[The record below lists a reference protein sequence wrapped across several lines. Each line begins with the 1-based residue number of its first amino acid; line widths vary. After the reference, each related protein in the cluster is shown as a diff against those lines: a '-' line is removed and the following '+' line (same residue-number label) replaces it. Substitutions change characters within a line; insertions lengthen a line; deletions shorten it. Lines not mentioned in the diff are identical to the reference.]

1 VIGNYA
7 ARFYLFAMGPV
18 RVLQNTLE
26 TQIFD
31 RVQRLESRVMAAYRK
46 LSLTDDSLSAAVI
59 PQDYDYS
66 MGYSKYGIDTG
77 NAYAN
82 AGINTGSSDAS
93 AGINTGSADA
103 SKGVNTGASDASAG
117 INTGSADASKGI
129 NTGAADA
136 SKGINTGGSDASA
149 GINTGSA
156 DASKGIN
163 TGSADASKGI
173 NVGGSEASAGI
184 NTGSADASKG
194 INIGGSDAS
203 AGINTGSADASR
215 GISTGAADASKG
227 INTGAADASA
237 GINTG
242 AADASK
248 GINTG
253 AADASKGINTG
264 GSDASAGINTGS
276 ADASKGINT
285 GAADASKGIN
295 VGGSDASAGI
305 NTGAAD
311 ANKGINTGN
320 AYANN
325 GISTGNSYQNNGI
338 DAGQAYENAG
348 ISSGD
353 QYWNGAIVDYG
364 GSQEKLLNNGQKEGD
379 EQAAKEKTRDNSYIG
394 GGTGY
399 AKKWGHSWSPYASGN
414 WYSAVD
420 GVELMDGAAIK
431 LMLTQFTVFQG
442 QEISDSWTALFPQI
456 LAQFRDGYVV
466 NTTVASIQVNK
477 MFYPEWWLNAVG
489 YFDIPPN
496 NQTGAILF
504 AFNPFSTG
512 YVTTGFWL
520 LSMFFTAAVAGMFS
534 AIIALKYAKSTSAFF
549 TPGDFKYEGIS
560 MGSAAPA
567 PASNTAFS
575 LFSKKSDVAAHE
587 NEYLFGSSSYQHKF
601 PQQRKYTAMD
611 DEDNL

>member
-163 TGSADASKGI
+163 TGAA
-173 NVGGSEASAGI
+173 
-184 NTGSADASKG
+184 
-194 INIGGSDAS
+194 DAS

-215 GISTGAADASKG
+215 GISTGAADASPG

-311 ANKGINTGN
+311 ANKGIN
-320 AYANN
+320 
-325 GISTGNSYQNNGI
+325 TGNSYQNNGI